1 MAPYRTQASPSGGI
15 AALRARLAA
24 VEAKVTEHFWKA
36 VPDAAQGEL
45 AELRR
50 ACADL
55 SGEAAIEA
63 HVRLVALVESLV
75 ERLPAIEETWNA
87 PPSDAPRE
95 VLGPSGSY
103 TSQPR
108 HTLGIAR
115 KIDPAAAPMPDVR
128 ADAGVVCLSPR
139 GCPLALRVLAF
150 EDGSAFVALA
160 TSVSRATARVE
171 VKLGGALDDLK
182 AALGLLQDTEIG
194 DDEIDALFEIRGE
207 ASHARALIGPPVR
220 SALRML
226 AGLGEVAL
234 AIGDGRAAFTSKGM
248 APSQREIER
257 AAHARAWIRAAPPT
271 LQLRV

>member
-15 AALRARLAA
+15 AALQARLAA
-24 VEAKVTEHFWKA
+24 VEAKVTEHFWRA
-36 VPDAAQGEL
+36 VPDAEQGEL

-50 ACADL
+50 ACREL

-63 HVRLVALVESLV
+63 HVRLVAVVESLV

-87 PPSDAPRE
+87 PPSDPPRE
-95 VLGPSGSY
+95 LLGPSGST

-108 HTLGIAR
+108 HTLAIAR
-115 KIDPAAAPMPDVR
+115 KIDPAAAPMPDVGV
-128 ADAGVVCLSPR
+128 DAGVVWLSQR
-139 GCPLALRVLAF
+139 GCPLALRVLSF
-150 EDGSAFVALA
+150 DDGSAFVALA
-160 TSVSRATARVE
+160 TSVSRAAARLD

-207 ASHARALIGPPVR
+207 AAHARALIGPPVR

-234 AIGDGRAAFTSKGM
+234 AVGDGRAAFTSKGM

-257 AAHARAWIRAAPPT
+257 TAHALAWIRAAPPT
-271 LQLRV
+271 LPLRA